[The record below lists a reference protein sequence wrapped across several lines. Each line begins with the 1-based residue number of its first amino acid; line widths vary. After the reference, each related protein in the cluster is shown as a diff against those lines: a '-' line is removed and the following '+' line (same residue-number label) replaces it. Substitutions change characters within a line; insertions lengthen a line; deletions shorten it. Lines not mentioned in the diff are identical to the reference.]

1 MNMKMGQEPL
11 DPKAS
16 YFRLLLTDWRK
27 ELRNFQFKQEQRHEA
42 FKKELKKEGLIAR
55 DFAERMRGGVFF
67 VFGLSAMAAA
77 VIAST
82 SGVLELQVIVQNL
95 IESAW
100 GRILLFLIGLAY
112 FIAGVWRIMTGR
124 GS

>member
-1 MNMKMGQEPL
+1 MMKPL
-11 DPKAS
+11 DPEAN
-16 YFRLLLTDWRK
+16 YFKQLILDWKK
-27 ELRNFQFKQEQRHEA
+27 ELRNLEFKHGRRREA
-42 FKKELKKEGLIAR
+42 FKKEIKREGLIAR
-55 DFAERMRGGVFF
+55 DFAERVRGGVFF

-82 SGVLELQVIVQNL
+82 SGVLELQVIVHQL

-100 GRILLFLIGLAY
+100 GRVLLFLIGIAY
-112 FIAGVWRIMTGR
+112 FIAGSWRILTGR